1 MDFTTL
7 KLYYNSKPW
16 GDISLLGF
24 QLLESIQDTDDE
36 LLLYI
41 NNGLSKIL
49 PNGDNNPK
57 LATYYLN
64 LFRATTIWFKEYI
77 EPLTSGNEYDVF
89 SYSTIVEKEL
99 KHVLITDEIKEED
112 CPNIAKAI
120 MYAVYVYYTI
130 YDSDNL
136 MLRRKIVCKDVPKHL
151 EEMFPHNYIDNFKC
165 YRYFDKHILYCNYNT
180 LSLYLTHVIGEPNGL
195 FGRHD
200 EKAVESY
207 CRKQLPI
214 YKSFLEEKPCNDF
227 YLEDELPVFVYS
239 RSSFLSNDLSASLFQ
254 CARILEERIE
264 LIELGNK
271 EYENNLIY
279 KHPSIEEILKDYP
292 KLAEAKRDIL
302 VALEKGYIEYTP
314 GKTLHQPGLLTPR
327 IGTSE
332 PSFPSKTAFVYFIGH
347 SLRIDGERKKRFPAS
362 QVASLFVIGTE
373 DTVGTSWRQL
383 SPSTKMKLE
392 QLYNTI
398 ID

>member
-1 MDFTTL
+1 MMDIGTI
-7 KLYYNSKPW
+7 KLYYGSKSW
-16 GDISLLGF
+16 GYIALQGF
-24 QLLESIQDTDDE
+24 QLYESVEEIDDE
-36 LLLYI
+36 LLEYI

-49 PNGDNNPK
+49 PNENNKPK

-77 EPLTSGNEYDVF
+77 ESLSTEEEYDVF

-99 KHVLITDEIKEED
+99 EHVLVTDEIKKED
-112 CPNIAKAI
+112 CPKIAEAI

-136 MLRRKIVCKDVPKHL
+136 MLRRKIVCKDVPKQL
-151 EEMFPHNYIDNFKC
+151 EDMFPNSYIDNYKC
-165 YRYFDKHILYCNYNT
+165 YRYFDKHILYCDYST
-180 LSLYLTHVIGEPNGL
+180 LSQYLLFVIGMPNGI
-195 FGRHD
+195 GSQNP
-200 EKAVESY
+200 KAIESY
-207 CRKQLPI
+207 CRERLPL
-214 YKSFLEEKPCNDF
+214 YKAFLEENPCGDY
-227 YLEDELPVFVYS
+227 YLEDELRVFVYN
-239 RSSFLSNDLSASLFQ
+239 RSSFLSNDLSATLLR
-254 CARILEERIE
+254 CIRILEKEIKY
-264 LIELGNK
+264 IELGNK
-271 EYENNLIY
+271 EYEKGLVAE
-279 KHPSIEEILKDYP
+279 HPDIEEILKDYP
-292 KLAEAKRDIL
+292 KLVEAKRDIL
-302 VALEKGYIEYTP
+302 IAIEKGYIEYTP
-314 GKTLHQPGLLTPR
+314 GKKIHQPGLLTPR